1 LGHFDKYMMTQ
12 FCTLIPY
19 RAALEDIVD
28 EITARAPQ
36 ACGFEFNEVVIVCD
50 GIRSAATVASQLP
63 FDVIQTADETESL
76 STQVWIRDQPGI
88 EAEVAALT
96 DQFAADFA
104 AYRIVYI
111 DAPAGDVRAIR
122 SLLAGL

>member
-1 LGHFDKYMMTQ
+1 MMTQ

-28 EITARAPQ
+28 EITAGAPQ
-36 ACGFEFNEVVIVCD
+36 SCGFEFNEVVIICD
-50 GIRSAATVASQLP
+50 GVKSAATVAAQIP
-63 FDVIQTADETESL
+63 FEVVRAADETESL

-111 DAPAGDVRAIR
+111 DAPAGDVPAIR

>member
-1 LGHFDKYMMTQ
+1 MMTQ

-19 RAALEDIVD
+19 SAALEDIVD
-28 EITARAPQ
+28 EIIAQAPQ
-36 ACGFEFNEVVIVCD
+36 ACGFETDEVMIVCD

-63 FDVIQTADETESL
+63 FEVVRAADETESL
-76 STQVWIRDQPGI
+76 STRIWIRDQPGI
-88 EAEVAALT
+88 EAEVAALS

-104 AYRIVYI
+104 AYRIVHI
-111 DAPAGDVRAIR
+111 DAPAADAPAIR